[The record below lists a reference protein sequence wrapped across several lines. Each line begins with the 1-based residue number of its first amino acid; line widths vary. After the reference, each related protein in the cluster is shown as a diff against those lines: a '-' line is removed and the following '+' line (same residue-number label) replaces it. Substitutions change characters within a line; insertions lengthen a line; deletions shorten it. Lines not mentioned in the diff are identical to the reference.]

1 MEQLK
6 EYENRKYEMEHG
18 KIYMLAAASLPHLD
32 IQGNLNRIIRTFLL
46 GKKCKVYTEAKVVFE
61 DRTFYIPDL
70 LIVCDRSKIKL
81 NHIEGAPDFVVEILS
96 PTTAKRDLSVK
107 KDTYEKH
114 GVKEYWIIDPKSE
127 NITVYLLKNGKYELQ
142 EVYHNY
148 TEEEW
153 EGLDEEEMEQERLK
167 EDIKVSLYDD
177 LIIPV
182 KDIFADLAR

>member
-18 KIYMLAAASLPHLD
+18 KVYMLAAASMPHLD
-32 IQGNLNRIIRTFLL
+32 IQRNIYRHIANYLH
-46 GKKCKVYTEAKVVFE
+46 GKKCKVYAEAKVVFE

-70 LIVCDRSKIKL
+70 RIVCDRNKIKL

-96 PTTAKRDLSVK
+96 PTTAKRDIGIK
-107 KDTYEKH
+107 KDTYEKY
-114 GVKEYWIIDPKSE
+114 GVKEYWTIEPKSE
-127 NITVYLLKNGKYELQ
+127 NIMVYLLKDGKYELQ

-167 EDIKVSLYDD
+167 EAIKISLYDD